1 MTGIFKRKIPILYAF
16 LCMIIGGIFAYFLI
30 NNSITGSQQSLQ
42 KNAYSDTIVNN
53 NLNTVRLNGYHYIR
67 PILFAEPR
75 TESAR
80 YASLKTEINK
90 IIDKN
95 KADGILA
102 TASVYFRRFK
112 DGEWIE
118 INPQDSFQPGS
129 LLKIPI
135 LITFLKMDEDKPGVL
150 NSYVICDKLH
160 EGNVV
165 ANITTKTIKVGQRY
179 TAKELLHYMI
189 VNSDNNATFLLEQY
203 MNMDIYNK
211 VYTDLGI
218 NISNLNSRDLFHLSA
233 RQYSVFFKIL
243 FNATYLNNDHSE
255 FAASMLCESDFKDG
269 LIKELPQNVKVAHKF
284 GETGTQSMQ
293 ELSESG
299 IVYLKDKTYLITIMT
314 RGREQ
319 QKLATVISD
328 ISKLVYNTINEG
340 DK

>member
-1 MTGIFKRKIPILYAF
+1 MIL
-16 LCMIIGGIFAYFLI
+16 GGVCAYFLI
-30 NNSITGSQQSLQ
+30 QNSINGSQITLQ

-53 NLNTVRLNGYHYIR
+53 NLNTVRLKGSYHYIR
-67 PILFAEPR
+67 PILFSEPR
-75 TESAR
+75 TESVK
-80 YASLKTEINK
+80 YASLKTEINT

-95 KADGILA
+95 KNDGTIA
-102 TASVYFRRFK
+102 TASVYFRKFIN
-112 DGEWIE
+112 GEWIE

-150 NSYVICDKLH
+150 NSYVICDKLYD
-160 EGNVV
+160 GTIV
-165 ANITTKTIKVGQRY
+165 ANIKTKTIKVGQRY
-179 TAKELLHYMI
+179 TCKELLHYMI

-203 MNMDIYNK
+203 MDIAIYNK

-218 NISNLNSRDLFHLSA
+218 NISNLNDRDLFRISA

-255 FAASMLCESDFKDG
+255 IAAAMLCESDFKDG

-299 IVYLKDKTYLITIMT
+299 IVYLKDKTYLITVMT

-319 QKLATVISD
+319 QKLAGVISD
-328 ISKLVYNTINEG
+328 ISKLIYDRVNAE

>member
-1 MTGIFKRKIPILYAF
+1 
-16 LCMIIGGIFAYFLI
+16 
-30 NNSITGSQQSLQ
+30 
-42 KNAYSDTIVNN
+42 
-53 NLNTVRLNGYHYIR
+53 
-67 PILFAEPR
+67 
-75 TESAR
+75 
-80 YASLKTEINK
+80 
-90 IIDKN
+90 
-95 KADGILA
+95 
-102 TASVYFRRFK
+102 
-112 DGEWIE
+112 
-118 INPQDSFQPGS
+118 
-129 LLKIPI
+129 
-135 LITFLKMDEDKPGVL
+135 
-150 NSYVICDKLH
+150 
-160 EGNVV
+160 
-165 ANITTKTIKVGQRY
+165 
-179 TAKELLHYMI
+179 
-189 VNSDNNATFLLEQY
+189 

-218 NISNLNSRDLFHLSA
+218 NISNLNSRDHFHLSA

-243 FNATYLNNDHSE
+243 FNATYLNNEHSE

-319 QKLATVISD
+319 QKLATVISE